1 MPASALR
8 LRSYLDRGPQVGWA
22 DFFGDTAFLAQTDF
36 AAPQASDPQ
45 ASGTQASDWTG
56 AELFRLGVMRLGAL
70 RQRGEWRGAL
80 ELLRALERGAEQAK
94 PNDGHLL
101 HIEGLRTALVSGQDH
116 ATLRYAL
123 KVLEPP
129 PGLDTWTQSYNHLA
143 LAHLHFALWND
154 DEAEQELRAARLKGE
169 LPPHPFAFLMS
180 PTDQRLT
187 ERWMVALRRG
197 GQLAELLP
205 ELAAQERE
213 AAELWPGA
221 PTHELARAV
230 HLSARAL
237 CGEVTSEEEWEA
249 LTTGLSPHLLGSLA
263 SAWHIA
269 QARRLGRSDA
279 AREHARAALQALSRG
294 SEDARSVL
302 YKLDLLLPLLRED
315 RDRAADELVT
325 ALDLRMQLMDRARRR
340 ASAALLTLAEQTRF
354 LTQVGRERSE
364 LLTQLERR
372 QRDSERGSRDLLA
385 RLACV
390 AEYRDG
396 HSCDHPARVGRLT
409 TRIARQLGLP
419 EREAR
424 ALGEAARLHD
434 LGKVSLPDSL
444 LVKPGPLSPAERR
457 EMQRHT
463 RAGAEILAGNPALQT
478 AHDIAL
484 YHHEHWNGQGYP
496 QGLRGETIPLP
507 ARVVAVADAFDS
519 LLSARPFR
527 APWTREQ
534 ALAEIR
540 RQSGEQFDP
549 RVVEALEKALA
560 ELREAVRW

>member
-213 AAELWPGA
+213 AAELWPGQLVAGHA
-221 PTHELARAV
+221 P
-230 HLSARAL
+230 
-237 CGEVTSEEEWEA
+237 
-249 LTTGLSPHLLGSLA
+249 
-263 SAWHIA
+263 
-269 QARRLGRSDA
+269 QRRH
-279 AREHARAALQALSRG
+279 AREKHKQRQHDGRAQQCHATGGAQRQR
-294 SEDARSVL
+294 
-302 YKLDLLLPLLRED
+302 
-315 RDRAADELVT
+315 
-325 ALDLRMQLMDRARRR
+325 Q
-340 ASAALLTLAEQTRF
+340 
-354 LTQVGRERSE
+354 
-364 LLTQLERR
+364 RR
-372 QRDSERGSRDLLA
+372 QPVQMLAHRQSQHPDQQRGRG
-385 RLACV
+385 RV
-390 AEYRDG
+390 
-396 HSCDHPARVGRLT
+396 HPAR
-409 TRIARQLGLP
+409 
-419 EREAR
+419 
-424 ALGEAARLHD
+424 
-434 LGKVSLPDSL
+434 L
-444 LVKPGPLSPAERR
+444 LQVD
-457 EMQRHT
+457 QC
-463 RAGAEILAGNPALQT
+463 
-478 AHDIAL
+478 
-484 YHHEHWNGQGYP
+484 
-496 QGLRGETIPLP
+496 PLP
-507 ARVVAVADAFDS
+507 RDLHLYRNHYA
-519 LLSARPFR
+519 
-527 APWTREQ
+527 
-534 ALAEIR
+534 
-540 RQSGEQFDP
+540 
-549 RVVEALEKALA
+549 
-560 ELREAVRW
+560 